1 MDDEE
6 LQKEEAII
14 AELKREQRKKQKAR
28 DSQEGSDEPSPI
40 KKRKAKKIEDA
51 SEGDPDE
58 LDSEDKEL
66 VQENLGKSIAAAINP
81 ELAEK
86 KHTKKLRRVGAL
98 EQSEDD
104 MQPKKEAKIRQA

>member
-1 MDDEE
+1 M
-6 LQKEEAII
+6 
-14 AELKREQRKKQKAR
+14 
-28 DSQEGSDEPSPI
+28 
-40 KKRKAKKIEDA
+40 
-51 SEGDPDE
+51 
-58 LDSEDKEL
+58 
-66 VQENLGKSIAAAINP
+66 QENLGKSIAAAINP